1 MGAGEGAGE
10 RTGKGARKRKTA
22 GTRARVGERK
32 GPKEVNDQNLSLL

>member
-10 RTGKGARKRKTA
+10 RTGKGARERKTA
-22 GTRARVGERK
+22 GTRVGERK